1 MHNHATVEIVNKK
14 GETKAI
20 PKVANEY
27 RSHMWYVDSNDKDV
41 SYFRIGRVSKRWYQP
56 IFWHLLDLTIL
67 NAYMVFKFWCEKKKK
82 KMKIPS
88 RKEYRISLSKELTRG
103 YNNREIGITVDTTS
117 MHLVR
122 KDALGRK
129 KCHFEGCNAKVNTF
143 CQTCEVH
150 ICILHFANYHEGVNR
165 M

>member
-1 MHNHATVEIVNKK
+1 MV
-14 GETKAI
+14 
-20 PKVANEY
+20 PANFLAST
-27 RSHMWYVDSNDKDV
+27 RSDNFKCVHG
-41 SYFRIGRVSKRWYQP
+41 FQ
-56 IFWHLLDLTIL
+56 IL
-67 NAYMVFKFWCEKKKK
+67 VRKKKK